1 MVTFIQKALKS
12 TQRYTIMDYAF
23 LKIALLSVG
32 ILLGAYF
39 ADFFLNYTTLIW
51 GIYLASFLWILYK
64 TFFKY

>member
-1 MVTFIQKALKS
+1 MTTFIQKALKS
-12 TQRYTIMDYAF
+12 TQRYTIMDFAL
-23 LKIALLSVG
+23 LKIALVSVG

-51 GIYLASFLWILYK
+51 GIYILSFLWILYK